1 MKKIQYSVELT
12 LIDGST
18 TVTLADADGKGA
30 GSAAYSQI
38 TARKDVH
45 VQKGGI
51 LYIPFHSILMAVV
64 TASQVEVDAPTDAFC
79 ETEEPEEP

>member
-12 LIDGST
+12 LLDKS

-45 VQKGGI
+45 VQKDGI
-51 LYIPFHSILMAVV
+51 LYIPFHAILKAVI
-64 TASQVEVDAPTDAFC
+64 TASQTEVEAPTDAFC
-79 ETEEPEEP
+79 EKEEP